1 MGNFERLFIY
11 GHFSS
16 FLSFAGFSLSR
27 LMVYVSQIAVKLL
40 RHPEILSSLIF
51 FDTVCM
57 LVATRMELEFKG
69 K

>member
-11 GHFSS
+11 GHFF